1 MKTYMTNEITNEKQ
15 AQKFITDLYF
25 DDNMYHFA
33 SPARE
38 IISFKTNKQ
47 AFTDE
52 ECDLLDKR
60 VSEVFKYI
68 TDPFI
73 LCLALTDP
81 DAL

>member
-1 MKTYMTNEITNEKQ
+1 MKTYMTTEITNERQ

-25 DDNMYHFA
+25 DDNMYHFE

-38 IISFKTNKQ
+38 IISFKTNER
-47 AFTDE
+47 AFSDE

-60 VSEVFKYI
+60 VSEVFQYI